1 MQWAEQVQ
9 RFIGMDFCSTKHLGW
24 MAFHLSRNVRLIS
37 RQHSVTLSKLLR
49 RERSGGT
56 GEHLFCVQ
64 CSSKKRHFIIFYYFL
79 TSHSGHHKT
88 NGEFGAAIVR
98 RPIEEEIH
106 KDQYDEDLPEHL
118 IVISDWM
125 DDDAEMHVPGLRQS
139 KHGISPD
146 NLLIN
151 GRGIRR
157 RAPSLVAEVQTP
169 VEVFRIRKGQRYRF
183 RLINAMSHVCPTSIE
198 VEKHSMRVLASDSFD
213 LQPVTVESLI
223 SNSGERYDF
232 VIDADENSGRFWIRV
247 QGMGPC
253 ATREMEQFA
262 ILAYDEFSP
271 LEDLAFNYPTPP
283 VSSEHLNPNPRVS
296 IKNMFKRFVQYF
308 IKSFIPT
315 ETQRS
320 SHKMRLS

>member
-1 MQWAEQVQ
+1 M
-9 RFIGMDFCSTKHLGW
+9 
-24 MAFHLSRNVRLIS
+24 
-37 RQHSVTLSKLLR
+37 
-49 RERSGGT
+49 
-56 GEHLFCVQ
+56 
-64 CSSKKRHFIIFYYFL
+64 
-79 TSHSGHHKT
+79 
-88 NGEFGAAIVR
+88 R

-106 KDQYDEDLPEHL
+106 SDKYDEDLPEHL

-139 KHGISPD
+139 KYGISPD

-157 RAPSLVAEVQTP
+157 RAPSLVAEIQTP
-169 VEVFRIRKGQRYRF
+169 LEVFRVRTGRRYRF

-198 VEKHSMRVLASDSFD
+198 VEKHHMKILASDSFD

-232 VIDADENSGRFWIRV
+232 VINATEDSGRFWIRV
-247 QGMGPC
+247 KGLGPC

-283 VSSEHLNPNPRVS
+283 VSSEPLNPNPRVRIENM
-296 IKNMFKRFVQYF
+296 IKMFLPKFH
-308 IKSFIPT
+308 KPFIPT
-315 ETQRS
+315 EAQ
-320 SHKMRLS
+320 